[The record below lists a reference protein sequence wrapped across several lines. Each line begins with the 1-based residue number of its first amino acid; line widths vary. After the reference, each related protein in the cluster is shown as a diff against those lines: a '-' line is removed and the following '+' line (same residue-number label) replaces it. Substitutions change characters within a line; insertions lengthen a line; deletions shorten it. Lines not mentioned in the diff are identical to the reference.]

1 MTWILMYCF
10 WKEIAYSFNFL
21 KRLKHII
28 LGADYMKYN
37 LPVNRA
43 GLRTT
48 TNCSLILH
56 ETFTSL
62 KRWWA
67 FQDTFEIK
75 WKQPATEISSEFF
88 FFSKN
93 CWKSSATAC
102 FIYQQWT
109 TIAHIFQKVP
119 TTYSLVFFSKQI
131 SRKAVLTQASVI
143 TCK

>member
-1 MTWILMYCF
+1 MYCF

-48 TNCSLILH
+48 TNCSLVLH

-62 KRWWA
+62 KR
-67 FQDTFEIK
+67 
-75 WKQPATEISSEFF
+75 
-88 FFSKN
+88 
-93 CWKSSATAC
+93 
-102 FIYQQWT
+102 
-109 TIAHIFQKVP
+109 
-119 TTYSLVFFSKQI
+119 
-131 SRKAVLTQASVI
+131 
-143 TCK
+143 

>member
-88 FFSKN
+88 FFQKIVE
-93 CWKSSATAC
+93 KVLQQHVLFISSELLLHTY
-102 FIYQQWT
+102 FKRFQL
-109 TIAHIFQKVP
+109 HILWSSFQNKFQEK
-119 TTYSLVFFSKQI
+119 LFWHKHQ
-131 SRKAVLTQASVI
+131 
-143 TCK
+143 

>member
-10 WKEIAYSFNFL
+10 WKEIVYRFNFL
-21 KRLKHII
+21 KRLKYII

-37 LPVNRA
+37 LPNNRA

-48 TNCSLILH
+48 TNFSLVLY

-88 FFSKN
+88 FQKIVEKILQQHVLFI
-93 CWKSSATAC
+93 SSELLLHTY
-102 FIYQQWT
+102 FKR
-109 TIAHIFQKVP
+109 FQ
-119 TTYSLVFFSKQI
+119 LQI
-131 SRKAVLTQASVI
+131 LWSSFQNKFQEKLFWYKHQ
-143 TCK
+143 